1 MANSRINY
9 LLDVK
14 DQAILSDLSLNARAG
29 LSSLAETTALSRQVI
44 SYRLDNLEEKGVIEN
59 YYTILNIFKLG
70 FLYHRIAFRF
80 RNVSPEIE
88 GQIVEFFMQHK
99 NVGWVCQLDGDL
111 DLAIAVWTRTIVEFE
126 NVLHESLNRIGDY
139 IEEKRIS
146 IATKIHHLKYKFLSE
161 KPVDLR
167 EMVVSGEIEES
178 LLSEIDYNIL
188 GILTKTPRKTNTEIG
203 KLLNIRPQTV
213 NYRIKNL
220 QEQGIILGFNLKL
233 NLQLLGYTH
242 YKIYLNLANIPEPEF
257 TELINYL
264 KSLRNTIYITKPL
277 GMADLEF
284 ELLAQDAE
292 ECHRT
297 IKELRYRFPEL
308 IRSVS
313 TIVFRNERYIN
324 YLPLKK

>member
-1 MANSRINY
+1 MANYQTNY

-14 DQAILSDLSLNARAG
+14 DQAIISDLSLNARAS
-29 LSSLAETTALSRQVI
+29 LSSLARATGLSRQVI
-44 SYRLDNLEEKGVIEN
+44 SYRLDNLEEKGIIEN

-88 GQIVEFFMQHK
+88 GQIVDFFMQHK

-126 NVLHESLNRIGDY
+126 NVLHESLNRIGSY
-139 IEEKRIS
+139 VEEKKIS
-146 IATKIHHLKYKFLSE
+146 IATKIHHLKYNFLSD
-161 KPVDLR
+161 KAVDLSDL
-167 EMVVSGEIEES
+167 VVSGEIEATA
-178 LLSEIDYNIL
+178 LSEIDYDIL
-188 GILTKTPRKTNTEIG
+188 GILTKSPRRTNTEIG
-203 KLLNIRPQTV
+203 KSLKIQPQVV
-213 NYRIKNL
+213 NYHIRNL
-220 QEQGIILGFNLKL
+220 MDQGIILGFNLKL

-242 YKIYLNLANIPEPEF
+242 YKIYLNLVNILEPGF
-257 TELINYL
+257 TKLIHYL

-284 ELLAQDAE
+284 ELLAKNSE
-292 ECHRT
+292 EFHKT
-297 IKELRYRFPEL
+297 LKDLRYQFPDL
-308 IRSVS
+308 IKSYS
-313 TIVFRNERYIN
+313 AIVFRKERYIN